1 MVIGGILATMV
12 VLTLVCLLLWTGI
25 VPAPY
30 EPGFSSAKDEATPV
44 IQPCPPA
51 DAATVEVTSIPVNV
65 YNGTDTTGLAG
76 DVTQTLTESGLTV
89 TATADWPR
97 GSYDGNVLITT
108 SQAGLTNAYTLAR
121 AFTGTVNVTI
131 DETADASDP
140 TVSVVLGAEYKQSI
154 LSTAE
159 IGQLKAGEPISA
171 PKGCVAVTAAP
182 TEQASQ
188 APAN

>member
-1 MVIGGILATMV
+1 MV

-30 EPGFSSAKDEATPV
+30 EPGFSSAEAEATSV
-44 IQPCPPA
+44 VQPCPPA
-51 DAATVEVTSIPVNV
+51 DAATVEVASIPVNV

-76 DVTQTLTESGLTV
+76 DVTQALTESGLTV
-89 TATADWPR
+89 TTTADWPR

-121 AFTGTVNVTI
+121 AFTGTVTVTI
-131 DETADASDP
+131 DETADAADP
-140 TVSVVLGAEYKQSI
+140 TVSVVLGSEYKQSI

-159 IGQLKAGEPISA
+159 IGQLKVGEPIAA
-171 PKGCVAVTAAP
+171 PSGCVAVTEAP
-182 TEQASQ
+182 TEQTSQ
-188 APAN
+188 APAS